1 MCLSVKILISWGG
14 ISSWT
19 AKEDSPDG
27 RIRRGRKCHFQ
38 GYVNGLTCCLDSAFL
53 VLGRGALEKH
63 GSLLFIMI
71 INP

>member
-1 MCLSVKILISWGG
+1 VGWDFIMALMLVT
-14 ISSWT
+14 WT

-27 RIRRGRKCHFQ
+27 RIRRERKCHFQ